1 MARMIP
7 IRGCKECSA
16 IGVKNRILKAYDKNI
31 FQITD
36 HFIKVVFPFAKAI
49 NHSGIE
55 NGTERILVALAGKPT
70 ITIKEMSEQLGFSV
84 RKANRLMKELRENGK
99 ITRIGS
105 DRKGSWKINE

>member
-1 MARMIP
+1 M
-7 IRGCKECSA
+7 S
-16 IGVKNRILKAYDKNI
+16 RILKAYDKSI

-36 HFIKVVFPFAKAI
+36 HFIKAVFPFAKTI

-55 NGTERILVALAGKPT
+55 NGTENGIDNGTEKLLVLLTNKPAT
-70 ITIKEMSEQLGFSV
+70 TIKEMSEQLGFSV
-84 RKANRLMKELRENGK
+84 RKVNRLIKELRESGK